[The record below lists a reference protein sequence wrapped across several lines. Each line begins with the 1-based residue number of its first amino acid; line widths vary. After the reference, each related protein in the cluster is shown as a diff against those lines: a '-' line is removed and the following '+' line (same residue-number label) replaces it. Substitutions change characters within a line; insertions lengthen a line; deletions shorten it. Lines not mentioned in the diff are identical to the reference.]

1 MAEGHRKR
9 LKDRFLSDGLDRFNE
24 INALELLLFYAVPRE
39 DTNPL
44 SHRLL
49 ERFGSFSGVLD
60 ADYEDLIKVEGVS
73 DHTATY
79 LKLLPEAARY
89 YQSGKIKEHVELV
102 TLTDIGEYLVR
113 KYVGITKEI
122 VYMLMLDGKHCVIG
136 FEKVYEGSVS
146 SAGVSV
152 RGMAESALKKHAAAV
167 VIAHNH
173 PNGLAIPSPDD
184 LTVTRNMKAAFDT
197 LEIQFLNHFIVSDNK
212 YCAIMNGNEI

>member
-1 MAEGHRKR
+1 MAEGHRGR
-9 LKDRFLSDGLDRFNE
+9 LKQRFLSDGLDRFNE

-44 SHRLL
+44 AHRLL
-49 ERFGSFSGVLD
+49 DRFGSFTGVLD
-60 ADYEDLIKVEGVS
+60 ADFDELKSVDGVS

-89 YQSGKIKEHVELV
+89 YQSGKIKERVELV

-113 KYVGITKEI
+113 KYVGVTKEI
-122 VYMLMLDGKHCVIG
+122 VYMLMLDSKRCVIG
-136 FEKVYEGSVS
+136 FEKVYEGSVC

-152 RGMAESALKKHAAAV
+152 RSMAESALKRHARAV

-184 LTVTRNMKAAFDT
+184 IAVTRNMKAAFDT
-197 LEIQFLNHFIVSDNK
+197 LEIQFINHFIVSDNK
-212 YCAIMNGNEI
+212 YCVIMNGNE